1 MFGGVH
7 FCTLATSLPSVF
19 TAANAT
25 SMNERKHSTNS
36 KPDTENKVIYVVDD
50 EPMLLEL
57 ASVILQPLG
66 YTVKT
71 FRDGASALESF
82 RAAKPFPVLL
92 ITDYSMHSMN
102 GMDLIKAC
110 REIQPKQKILLI
122 SGTVGEDIY
131 RNSTDKPDQFL
142 AKPYHSKQL
151 VDAVEALLSS

>member
-1 MFGGVH
+1 M
-7 FCTLATSLPSVF
+7 LATSLPAVF

-25 SMNERKHSTNS
+25 SMNERKQSANS
-36 KPDTENKVIYVVDD
+36 EPETDTKLIYIVDD

-82 RAAKPFPVLL
+82 TAAKRFPVLL
-92 ITDYSMHSMN
+92 ITDYSMHAMN

-110 REIQPKQKILLI
+110 REMQPQQKILLI

-131 RNSTDKPDQFL
+131 RNSTEKPDQFL

-151 VDAVEALLSS
+151 VDAVEALLSSQSA